1 MTMRAAPLSRRLSL
15 NLLLMLGSAWACNQ
29 ESVTTHSE
37 LPDQAKASVD
47 PVVASANPSAA
58 PQDTTLDVQVLG
70 SGFDLGSRAEFVL
83 NGVAVPGVRTN
94 RTTYRTPKELV
105 ANITIAPDAV
115 PDRYDIAVTTSKGK
129 KGIGTERFAVLALQV
144 LGSNAFGLGVN
155 SAGTAVGYVSVPTTC
170 GGASNRPVVWTET
183 GGLRQLPIP
192 AGTCTAASRSIND
205 AGVIAGSVGN
215 DAYRWLPSGGESWTP
230 QSLGAGGA
238 PQGIN
243 RAGDIVMLQNDGN
256 VTALFWTGTVWTEE
270 SGIVHLPNRPGATSG
285 CSSAGINNLRQVV
298 GRCMYTGN
306 NTLTPVIWQTLAS
319 EPTPLPPLPGIDRYS
334 PKAVN
339 DAGVIV
345 GTAFPPAGGTRAVRW
360 VPSGS
365 TWVPEDLGSLGGNSE
380 AQSINNRGQIVGFSR
395 ISGSVDHA
403 FVWEQSSGMRDLGAL
418 GTQSSQAQ
426 GMSDPT
432 NGQPTYAAGW
442 SYVSTTPQM
451 VRWRIE

>member
-1 MTMRAAPLSRRLSL
+1 
-15 NLLLMLGSAWACNQ
+15 
-29 ESVTTHSE
+29 
-37 LPDQAKASVD
+37 
-47 PVVASANPSAA
+47 
-58 PQDTTLDVQVLG
+58 
-70 SGFDLGSRAEFVL
+70 
-83 NGVAVPGVRTN
+83 
-94 RTTYRTPKELV
+94 
-105 ANITIAPDAV
+105 
-115 PDRYDIAVTTSKGK
+115 
-129 KGIGTERFAVLALQV
+129 
-144 LGSNAFGLGVN
+144 
-155 SAGTAVGYVSVPTTC
+155 
-170 GGASNRPVVWTET
+170 
-183 GGLRQLPIP
+183 
-192 AGTCTAASRSIND
+192 
-205 AGVIAGSVGN
+205 
-215 DAYRWLPSGGESWTP
+215 
-230 QSLGAGGA
+230 
-238 PQGIN
+238 
-243 RAGDIVMLQNDGN
+243 
-256 VTALFWTGTVWTEE
+256 
-270 SGIVHLPNRPGATSG
+270 
-285 CSSAGINNLRQVV
+285 
-298 GRCMYTGN
+298 MYTGN

-319 EPTPLPPLPGIDRYS
+319 APTPLPPLPGIDRYS

-403 FVWEQSSGMRDLGAL
+403 FVWEQNSGMRDLGAL